1 MTKTEIK
8 AKIKKLKSEIRY
20 EYRKMNCCAYGG
32 SDLMYVYG
40 LEQEVEDLTKQ
51 LKGMEE

>member
-1 MTKTEIK
+1 MTKQEL
-8 AKIKKLKSEIRY
+8 KKRIANLKREIRY

-40 LEQEVEDLTKQ
+40 LEQELENLKNKLGKMED
-51 LKGMEE
+51 